1 MHISFSMT
9 TWPTINIHYINSIMF
24 KILLKWF
31 FPILSV
37 FLGAWISLSTNYKPH
52 AAPEVS
58 ALIQQRPMTL
68 CINFF
73 LLIKNFSCNIFW
85 SACSYSSQILPTSLP
100 TQLCVLSS
108 SPSPCSL
115 LLPPLSNKN
124 NKTQKPQNHINLCSI
139 LAWVN
144 ITNTAF
150 SRKAPKQWLVEK
162 RQEKKETNKS
172 AKILC

>member
-1 MHISFSMT
+1 MT
-9 TWPTINIHYINSIMF
+9 TRHTINNHYINSITFM
-24 KILLKWF
+24 ILLKM
-31 FPILSV
+31 ILSYLV
-37 FLGAWISLSTNYKPH
+37 SLPWSMNFISLSTNYKPH
-52 AAPEVS
+52 SAPEVS

-85 SACSYSSQILPTSLP
+85 SASSYSSQILPTSLP
-100 TQLCVLSS
+100 MQLCVLSS

-124 NKTQKPQNHINLCSI
+124 NKKQKPQNHINLCSI

-150 SRKAPKQWLVEK
+150 SRKAPKLWLDEK
-162 RQEKKETNKS
+162 REEKKETNKS
-172 AKILC
+172 AKKLC